1 MSVMSNLSFD
11 IQDMLEAGFAPKMIA
26 QVLEV
31 PLSWIYEEA
40 DVMFREDTMSTE
52 DTEADMPW

>member
-1 MSVMSNLSFD
+1 MSNLSFD

-40 DVMFREDTMSTE
+40 DVMFREDTTSTE
-52 DTEADMPW
+52 DTEADQPW